1 MKSSIILFLMI
12 VGFSCLADQT
22 NAIIQFRKP
31 FERKLRIDKENTY
44 QLIVM
49 KETPYVIENNVI
61 IFPGESFGASIS
73 TNASGEVALKYESDK
88 SKQDVTFKLEQNIF
102 DDGYPLM
109 ILITKN
115 KLKKPL
121 RFQVFKCLLEKGKD
135 KPVYSG
141 EVNAS
146 PNIPVYTGI
155 GTIVTTA
162 TLYNFE
168 FLKEPRKQ
176 Q

>member
-1 MKSSIILFLMI
+1 MA
-12 VGFSCLADQT
+12 GQT
-22 NAIIQFRKP
+22 NAVIHFRKP
-31 FERKLRIDKENTY
+31 FERTLHIDKENTY
-44 QLIVM
+44 QLAITN
-49 KETPYVIENNVI
+49 ETPYVIQNNVI

-73 TNASGEVALKYESDK
+73 TNGSGDVVLKYESDQ
-88 SKQDVTFKLEQNIF
+88 SKQDVTFNLEQNIF
-102 DDGYPLM
+102 DDGDPLM

-121 RFQVFKCLLEKGKD
+121 RFQVFKCLLEEGKD

-168 FLKEPRKQ
+168 FPEEPRKKQ
-176 Q
+176 